1 MLFSEDRRPFAKT
14 DSRRCSK
21 CCVPEEVYVLP
32 QELAGEVLALV
43 NATGERVVYAGSHT
57 IVFKNGQGATSNVTV
72 DVH

>member
-1 MLFSEDRRPFAKT
+1 M
-14 DSRRCSK
+14 
-21 CCVPEEVYVLP
+21 YVLP